1 MRYRLYKIKIFIIRT
16 LILIL
21 FILFVWSFLFFIN
34 AAIEKS
40 VVNNELETFK
50 SRGELDKTIV
60 IQGQNV
66 DIYKVK
72 QKYSYE
78 DASTF
83 VFDDSLTSNYY
94 IGSMT
99 DIILTT
105 RNPLRMYSTAIV
117 RDVSE
122 FVANLSFAGHGTINI
137 TSDGSYVME
146 SVGNEIE
153 NNGVR
158 ITEQNWIYAEVRY
171 GNDAQIIVGLRLKY
185 IDIEKKNKIC
195 ERLLELEGKEYNYL
209 LPFYSKDKYYCT
221 DLISRVLKKENIDVN
236 YDGFYT
242 TGNDIIISNS
252 TYPIFLCERIEDGY
266 FKIYYL
272 CEE

>member
-1 MRYRLYKIKIFIIRT
+1 MRYRLYKIKIFIIRS

-21 FILFVWSFLFFIN
+21 FILFVWSFLFLIN

-40 VVNNELETFK
+40 VVNNELEAFK

-122 FVANLSFAGHGTINI
+122 FVANLSFAGHATINI

-158 ITEQNWIYAEVRY
+158 ITKQKWIYTEVRY
-171 GNDAQIIVGLRLKY
+171 GNDAQIIVGLRLKD
-185 IDIEKKNKIC
+185 INIEKKNKIC

-209 LPFYSKDKYYCT
+209 LPFYSKNKYYCT
-221 DLISRVLKKENIDVN
+221 DLISRVLKNENIDVN

-252 TYPIFLCERIEDGY
+252 TYPIFICERIEDGY